1 MWNPEYWALESRI
14 QLLESR
20 ISLKNES
27 RIHSLKIHFKS
38 YKWLS
43 RTRIH
48 ATTVML
54 KCRLADHANRANHAD
69 RALFAGEFRDFVLPR
84 KISSCGVQN
93 LETVHTLPKEEKGVH
108 TWIMCKTQLKKNNNK
123 RCTACSV
130 CNRCTVH
137 SRCRWVCKFRGTKE
151 IVYITTASKSHRIYL
166 DSNIATDHTLKT
178 FRIFALEN
186 VTWLGWTYKERKKEV

>member
-27 RIHSLKIHFKS
+27 RINSLKIHFKS
-38 YKWLS
+38 HKWLS
-43 RTRIH
+43 RACIH

-93 LETVHTLPKEEKGVH
+93 LETVHTLPKEVEKGVH
-108 TWIMCKTQLKKNNNK
+108 T
-123 RCTACSV
+123 
-130 CNRCTVH
+130 
-137 SRCRWVCKFRGTKE
+137 
-151 IVYITTASKSHRIYL
+151 
-166 DSNIATDHTLKT
+166 
-178 FRIFALEN
+178 
-186 VTWLGWTYKERKKEV
+186 

>member
-38 YKWLS
+38 HKWLS
-43 RTRIH
+43 RARIH

-54 KCRLADHANRANHAD
+54 KCRLADRTDHANRANHAD
-69 RALFAGEFRDFVLPR
+69 RALLGGEFLDFVLPR

-93 LETVHTLPKEEKGVH
+93 LETVHKLPKEVEKGVH
-108 TWIMCKTQLKKNNNK
+108 T
-123 RCTACSV
+123 
-130 CNRCTVH
+130 
-137 SRCRWVCKFRGTKE
+137 
-151 IVYITTASKSHRIYL
+151 
-166 DSNIATDHTLKT
+166 
-178 FRIFALEN
+178 
-186 VTWLGWTYKERKKEV
+186 